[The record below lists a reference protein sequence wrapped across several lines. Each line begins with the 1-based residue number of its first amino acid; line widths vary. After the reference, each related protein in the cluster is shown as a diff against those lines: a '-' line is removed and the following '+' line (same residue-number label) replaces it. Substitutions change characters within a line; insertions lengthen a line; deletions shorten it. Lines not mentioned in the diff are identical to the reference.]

1 MSFGYSYYGF
11 IFPGLFLDYYLDVSK
26 VLYVL
31 GSYLNHLSKYV
42 YYLTQIQG
50 LIDKHAFKL
59 RDKLYE

>member
-11 IFPGLFLDYYLDVSK
+11 IFPGLFLDYCLDASK

-31 GSYLNHLSKYV
+31 GSYLNYLSKYV

-50 LIDKHAFKL
+50 LIDKHAFKH